1 MFKKNKKQ
9 TENVKEKKV
18 RTVKVGTHKKTV
30 IALWVVLIASV
41 SFGVYKNFTAIDQHT
56 THEKE
61 IIELRL
67 QDTNGIENFVKNF
80 AKSYYTWSNSKEAI
94 EARTQA
100 ISGYLTKELQDL
112 NVDTIRTDIPT
123 SSTVTDVIVW
133 HIEQSGTDTFSATYE
148 VDQQIKEG
156 EQTQAVTENYTVT
169 VHVDKDGAMVITQN
183 PTLAPA
189 VQKSKYEPKAQEA
202 DVSVSSDTVK
212 DATAFLET
220 FFKLYP
226 TATEKE
232 LAYYVKD
239 GVLAPVSGDYVFSE
253 LVNPVF
259 TKDGDNL
266 KVSVSVK
273 YLDNKS
279 KMTQISQ
286 YELVLHKDDN
296 WKIVG

>member
-1 MFKKNKKQ
+1 MFKKNKKP

-41 SFGVYKNFTAIDQHT
+41 SFGVYKNFTAIDMHT
-56 THEKE
+56 VHETE
-61 IIELRL
+61 TIQLRL
-67 QDTNGIENFVKNF
+67 TDTNGIENFVKNF
-80 AKSYYTWSNSKEAI
+80 AKSYYTWNNSKEAI

-100 ISGYLTKELQDL
+100 ISDYLTKELQDL

-123 SSTVTDVIVW
+123 SSAVTDVIVW
-133 HIEQSGTDTFSATYE
+133 SIEQLGTDTFSATYE

-156 EQTQAVTENYTVT
+156 EQTTAVKATYTVK
-169 VHVDKDGAMVITQN
+169 VHVDADGDMVIIQN

-189 VQKSKYEPKAQEA
+189 IEKSEYEPKTLETDA
-202 DVSVSSDTVK
+202 SVDADTVN

-220 FFKLYP
+220 FFNLYP

-232 LAYYVKD
+232 LAYYVARN
-239 GVLAPVSGDYVFSE
+239 VLEPIGRDYLYSE
-253 LVNPVF
+253 LVNPIF
-259 TKDGDNL
+259 IKDGDNV
-266 KVSVSVK
+266 KVKVAVK
-273 YLDNKS
+273 FLDNQTKA
-279 KMTQISQ
+279 TLVSQ
-286 YELVLHKDDN
+286 YELVLHKDSN